1 MTRAKQELYLCHARL
16 REFRGQ
22 TLYAVPSM
30 FLEELPPEGVEHV
43 SLAAQPLSASL
54 GAEHWR
60 SGGAAAAAG
69 WADAGGTPKA
79 QGGDDYR
86 EGMLVQHATYGLG
99 RITDVHGYGPMRT
112 VKIRFQVGGERSFRV
127 NMAKLTV
134 VRKQ

>member
-1 MTRAKQELYLCHARL
+1 
-16 REFRGQ
+16 
-22 TLYAVPSM
+22 
-30 FLEELPPEGVEHV
+30 LPPEGVEHV

-69 WADAGGTPKA
+69 WADAGITPKTQA
-79 QGGDDYR
+79 SDGDDYR

-127 NMAKLTV
+127 NMAKLTI